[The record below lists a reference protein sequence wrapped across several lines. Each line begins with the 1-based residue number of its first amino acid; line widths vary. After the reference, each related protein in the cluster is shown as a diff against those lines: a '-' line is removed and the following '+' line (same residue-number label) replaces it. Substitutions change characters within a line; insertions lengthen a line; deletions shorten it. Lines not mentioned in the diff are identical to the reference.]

1 MVVPKTKA
9 YKKLL
14 DLEYRFGLG
23 VEVSCRYVILKNPPA
38 APDQQSNR
46 QKELVEIYRC
56 PSTRL
61 RPGNILDIVCAWYL
75 PHNIRAEITARP
87 GRS

>member
-1 MVVPKTKA
+1 MVVPKSKA

-14 DLEYRFGLG
+14 DLELRLGLG
-23 VEVSCRYVILKNPPA
+23 VGVGCRFVILKILPA